1 MQNLFELV
9 ARVEVQA
16 WGVAGTCRLKN
27 PLRINVNDF
36 GLRQALLQNRF
47 ELVGGGYEPCR
58 LKNPPTINVND
69 FGQSRP

>member
-16 WGVAGTCRLKN
+16 WGVAGTCRLTN

-47 ELVGGGYEPCR
+47 ELVGGG
-58 LKNPPTINVND
+58 
-69 FGQSRP
+69 